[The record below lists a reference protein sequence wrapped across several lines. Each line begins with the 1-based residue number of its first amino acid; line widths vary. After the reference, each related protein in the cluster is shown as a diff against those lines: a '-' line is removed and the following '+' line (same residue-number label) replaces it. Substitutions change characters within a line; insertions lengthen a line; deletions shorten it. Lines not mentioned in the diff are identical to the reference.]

1 MCNLGSWAGLDVAPL
16 GLSNVCPNL
25 DFRILEEV
33 SPGNNNVLTWVR
45 ICVPPPQEAEQA
57 AQAPHSRP
65 DGQDVPTLQDWDCFL
80 GSIKSDGWSCSLVY
94 RFDHHHWASPDTS
107 AFLAI
112 PLTLNPPAPLDCS
125 GAARCRAA
133 RPAAPRIRH
142 WPWRC
147 AGCCSRYLSFK
158 KFEFQDI

>member
-65 DGQDVPTLQDWDCFL
+65 DGQDVPALQDWDCFL

-125 GAARCRAA
+125 GAARCGAA
-133 RPAAPRIRH
+133 RPAAPRI
-142 WPWRC
+142 
-147 AGCCSRYLSFK
+147 
-158 KFEFQDI
+158 

>member
-1 MCNLGSWAGLDVAPL
+1 MCNLGSLAGLDVAPL

-80 GSIKSDGWSCSLVY
+80 GSIKSDCLITTIGLHLIQVPFLPFLS
-94 RFDHHHWASPDTS
+94 HWTLLLRSIVPVPQDAEQLDQLLHGSDTGR
-107 AFLAI
+107 
-112 PLTLNPPAPLDCS
+112 
-125 GAARCRAA
+125 GAVEDVA
-133 RPAAPRIRH
+133 
-142 WPWRC
+142 
-147 AGCCSRYLSFK
+147 
-158 KFEFQDI
+158 QDI

>member
-1 MCNLGSWAGLDVAPL
+1 M
-16 GLSNVCPNL
+16 
-25 DFRILEEV
+25 

-80 GSIKSDGWSCSLVY
+80 GSIRSDGWSGSLVI
-94 RFDHHHWASPDTS
+94 DHHHWASPDTS

-112 PLTLNPPAPLDCS
+112 PLTLDPPAPLDCS

-142 WPWRC
+142 WAWSC
-147 AGCCSRYLSFK
+147 GGCCSRYLKQERRNLATKLKGIRSEVMVLSRCQLGRWTDNK
-158 KFEFQDI
+158 QTQSEISI